1 MPPKKDYISKE
12 QYWNERKLY
21 RVLKNDNVNI
31 TLILKV
37 SKIKHYLHVD
47 WIILVY
53 EIFIIPIFL
62 LLFSPYRSTKLP
74 LLPNF
79 MNVKSITYKCTK
91 NSQQM
96 SNWNIMLQNVKV
108 NSCST
113 QQVCFFVE
121 NYAYIIPKHI
131 HLLMYSLTTTVK
143 CSRTFLLLFQI

>member
-1 MPPKKDYISKE
+1 MSPKKDYISKE

-47 WIILVY
+47 CIIVVY

-91 NSQQM
+91 NS
-96 SNWNIMLQNVKV
+96 
-108 NSCST
+108 
-113 QQVCFFVE
+113 
-121 NYAYIIPKHI
+121 
-131 HLLMYSLTTTVK
+131 
-143 CSRTFLLLFQI
+143 